1 MSGKDA
7 SSSRGSRHELQHSM
21 GSLSQGSEPILFFPY
36 FLMKVRKFFENGS
49 PLAFIPQTPFCG
61 REISRGK
68 AENPFFPEKL
78 FFRFVES
85 VLKPRHTARILGG
98 QNPKK
103 KTALSIL
110 EKIHPPRKSKEQGT
124 FFLFGVAE

>member
-7 SSSRGSRHELQHSM
+7 SSSRGSRHELQHSI

-61 REISRGK
+61 REKSRGK
-68 AENPFFPEKL
+68 KEKTFFPQKKFFFFFYSL
-78 FFRFVES
+78 FI
-85 VLKPRHTARILGG
+85 P
-98 QNPKK
+98 P
-103 KTALSIL
+103 
-110 EKIHPPRKSKEQGT
+110 HPPPHPPGRAPK
-124 FFLFGVAE
+124 